1 MYISNAQILFVVLGQ
16 KIGVKWKSQVSS
28 LKTKPKKKTVMA
40 AVKSI
45 KVVKVVKIY
54 PH

>member
-1 MYISNAQILFVVLGQ
+1 MYISNAQLLFVVLGQ

-28 LKTKPKKKTVMA
+28 LKTKPKKTVMA